1 MLDSYELV
9 VFIGMKGAGSGE
21 GEDEGESE
29 VMKAGV
35 LFIISCFPYA
45 LTSGLSSEC
54 DVIPHGAEA
63 WQVISHIL
71 IIKLWHL

>member
-1 MLDSYELV
+1 MDSYKLV

-29 VMKAGV
+29 VMGVGV

-45 LTSGLSSEC
+45 LISGLFSEC
-54 DVIPHGAEA
+54 DVIPHGAGA

-71 IIKLWHL
+71 VIKL

>member
-1 MLDSYELV
+1 
-9 VFIGMKGAGSGE
+9 MKGAGSGE
-21 GEDEGESE
+21 GENEGRSE
-29 VMKAGV
+29 VMKDGAF
-35 LFIISCFPYA
+35 FIISCFPYM
-45 LTSGLSSEC
+45 LTSGLFFEC